1 MNLDRRLL
9 KQARLA
15 KAAFI
20 ITIAAGFLAGI
31 AAILQA
37 RQLSRIISQVF
48 LGGQQLAG
56 VMPLMWLLLGIL
68 ITRAVL
74 TYLSETSAG
83 YGAVQIKNVLRSL
96 FAKHLLSLG
105 PAYAQGERSGELV
118 NTASQGIEALDAYFS
133 QFLPQLAFAGM
144 LPLAFLIAIFPLD
157 PLSAVV
163 LLVTGPLIPFFMF
176 LIGSM
181 SQTLTRRQWT
191 ALSRMS
197 AYFLDTLQGLATLKA
212 LGRSREQ
219 AGRIEQVSERYRQT
233 TMSVLRVTFL
243 SALVLELLGTIGT
256 AIIAVE
262 IGLRLLYGRISFE
275 PAFFILLLAPD
286 FYAPLRNLGLRFHA
300 SMTGVNA
307 ARRIFEVL
315 EQPVPEP
322 AAEGAGNGARG
333 SAPRLDRPFQIEFD
347 HVGYTYLGRSQPALE
362 DVSFSIQSGQMT
374 ALVGPSGSGK
384 STLTQLLL
392 CFIKPQLGEIRVNG
406 APLGSFSVEEWRAQ
420 IAWVPQQPHLFY
432 GSVAENLRIAKPD
445 ASMDELVKAAEQVH
459 LLEWV
464 ESLPQGFDTFIGE
477 SGQRLS
483 GGQAQRLALARAVLR
498 DAPLLILDEPTA
510 HLDVVQ
516 ERILQESTRRLCEGR
531 TVLII
536 AHRLPTVMRADQIL
550 VMQAGRIVEKGSH
563 AELLGNAGLYSRLL
577 ADYRGQEVAE

>member
-56 VMPLMWLLLGIL
+56 VMPLMWLLLGNL

-105 PAYAQGERSGELV
+105 PAYTQGERSGELV